1 MLRSLIDIVAA
12 LFMVGVI
19 LWALTQ
25 FPIDATIAKLIRVVI
40 VVFAV
45 VWLLYVLLGLT
56 GHGHAVLLH

>member
-1 MLRSLIDIVAA
+1 MLALLIQIVIA
-12 LFMVGVI
+12 LVIVGVI

-45 VWLLYVLLGLT
+45 IWLLYVLTGLL
-56 GHGHAVLLH
+56 GHGHVMILH

>member
-1 MLRSLIDIVAA
+1 MLNLLVQIVIG
-12 LFMVGVI
+12 LVIVGVV

-45 VWLLYVLLGLT
+45 IYLLYVLSGLI
-56 GHGHAVLLH
+56 GHGPHLIS